1 MAQTTQATTEAHG
14 GAHAAG
20 GAFPPFDSSTFGSQL
35 IWLALAFG
43 ALYLLMSKVALPRVA
58 RILDERNGKI
68 AGDLETAAKLKA
80 QTDEAIASYEKALA
94 DARAN
99 AQAIAGETR
108 DKLQAETDSRRKA
121 LEADLHA
128 KLEAAEAQIVAGKT
142 AAMQNVRGIAA
153 DATAAIVQQ
162 LVGRTPS
169 TEEVDAAVSQ
179 SLGR

>member
-1 MAQTTQATTEAHG
+1 MAQTTNATTQAHG
-14 GAHAAG
+14 GAHEGG

-43 ALYLLMSKVALPRVA
+43 ALYLLMSKVALPRVS
-58 RILDERNGKI
+58 RILDERHGKI
-68 AGDLETAAKLKA
+68 TADLDEAARLKS
-80 QTDEAIASYEKALA
+80 QTDAAISSYEKALS

-108 DKLQAETDSRRKA
+108 DKLQAETDTRRKA
-121 LEADLHA
+121 LEADLNV
-128 KLEAAEAQIVAGKT
+128 KLEAAERQIVEGKT
-142 AAMQNVRGIAA
+142 RAMQNVRGIAA

-169 TEEVDAAVSQ
+169 TDEVDAAVART
-179 SLGR
+179 LGQ